1 MIAFI
6 FYKAFDW
13 ANNIVYWLFFWFILD
28 EIGAS
33 DLLYKLYFVLLIM
46 FVVGRMINWYMMKQ
60 SSSE

>member
-1 MIAFI
+1 MIAWI

-33 DLLYKLYFVLLIM
+33 DLLYKLYFTLLIM
-46 FVVGRMINWYMMKQ
+46 FIVRRMINWYMMKQ